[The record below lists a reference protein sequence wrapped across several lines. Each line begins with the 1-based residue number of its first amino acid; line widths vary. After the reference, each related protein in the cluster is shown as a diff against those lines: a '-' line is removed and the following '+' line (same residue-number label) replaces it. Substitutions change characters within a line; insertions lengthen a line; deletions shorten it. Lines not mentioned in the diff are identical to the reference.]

1 MAEAVG
7 GPPLVTAFATLSSVT
22 VREDSFPGEADEA
35 DEADEAGG
43 AAERLAAS

>member
-35 DEADEAGG
+35 GG

>member
-22 VREDSFPGEADEA
+22 VREDSFPGEAGEA
-35 DEADEAGG
+35 DVAGG